1 MSNHST
7 TQRRPKLTTD
17 ERSHNIN
24 IIIIIIIIRQTD
36 VAILETIKKDVE
48 APR

>member
-24 IIIIIIIIRQTD
+24 IIIIIIIRQTD